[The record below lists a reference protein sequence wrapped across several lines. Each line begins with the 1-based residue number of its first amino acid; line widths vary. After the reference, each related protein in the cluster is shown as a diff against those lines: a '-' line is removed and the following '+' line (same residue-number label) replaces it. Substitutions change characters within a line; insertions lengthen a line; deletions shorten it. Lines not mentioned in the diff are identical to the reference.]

1 MDGIILI
8 NKTHGKTSRDVVDA
22 VEKKFQIKKVGHTGT
37 LDPFA
42 TGLLVITLGKGT
54 KAGPYL
60 EALDKTY
67 VATLKL
73 GTKTDTGDLTGTV
86 IETKELPPFNG
97 GDVLKA
103 LTSFLGD
110 STQIPP
116 MYSALKKD
124 GVPLYKLARQGETV
138 EREPRKVHISNIK
151 LKNLTADEITFEVRC
166 SKGTYVRTL
175 GEDIAEKLGTVGHL
189 TALTRTAVGKF
200 LLDDAH
206 TLEYVTPSSI
216 ISVRDALDFM
226 EKVIVKGDDIKKI
239 MDGKPFNFLKGNRLL
254 VLDDKNQVLAV
265 YERDETGVY
274 KSLRGLF

>member
-8 NKTHGKTSRDVVDA
+8 NKEAGVTSRDVVNA
-22 VEKKFQIKKVGHTGT
+22 LEKKFQMTKIGHTGT

-73 GTKTDTGDLTGTV
+73 GVKTDTGDLTGSV
-86 IETKELPPFNG
+86 VEEKSVGPISG
-97 GDVLKA
+97 GQIIQVLNA
-103 LTSFLGD
+103 FLGD

-124 GVPLYKLARQGETV
+124 GVPLYKMAREGEVV
-138 EREPRKVHISNIK
+138 EREPRPIHINAIK
-151 LKNLTADEITFEVRC
+151 LKKYAGNEITFEARV
-166 SKGTYVRTL
+166 SKGTYIRTL

-189 TALTRTAVGKF
+189 TSLERTAVGKF
-200 LLDDAH
+200 SLEDAH
-206 TLEYVTPSSI
+206 SVSYVTPSSL
-216 ISVRDALDFM
+216 ISVREALDFM
-226 EKVIVKGDDIKKI
+226 EKVVVKGEDIKRI
-239 MDGKPFNFLKGNRLL
+239 MDGKPFNFTKGNRLL
-254 VLDDKNQVLAV
+254 VLDDKNQVLAI
-265 YERDETGVY
+265 YEKDETGVY